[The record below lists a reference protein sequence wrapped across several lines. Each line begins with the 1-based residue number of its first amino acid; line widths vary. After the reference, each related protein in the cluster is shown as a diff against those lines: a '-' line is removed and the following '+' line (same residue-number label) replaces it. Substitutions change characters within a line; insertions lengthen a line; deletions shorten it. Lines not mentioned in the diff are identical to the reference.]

1 LFADE
6 LNGGLTMPTSEMHFE
21 VDFTPEA
28 VRECSKC
35 GDLYSGNDHECE
47 TTVATPVLV
56 GNVMAP
62 LSTPGHLGTR
72 DEIQNE
78 LDGIAAAMRQF
89 HIKHP
94 DQVMREC
101 SAYGARLTELAV
113 LLHRVESAD
122 RQYTRIRTQQV
133 DRFLKEIE
141 SQFKIASRLVEI
153 HRQDLE
159 IMR

>member
-1 LFADE
+1 
-6 LNGGLTMPTSEMHFE
+6 MPTSEMH
-21 VDFTPEA
+21 VDFAPTP
-28 VRECSKC
+28 VRECDVC

-47 TTVATPVLV
+47 SKVTTPVLV

-62 LSTPGHLGTR
+62 LGSPGHLGDR
-72 DEIQNE
+72 HEIEEE
-78 LDGIAAAMRQF
+78 LNGIAAAMRQF

-113 LLHRVESAD
+113 LLHRVESSD

-141 SQFKIASRLVEI
+141 SQFKTASRLVEI

-159 IMR
+159 MMR

>member
-1 LFADE
+1 
-6 LNGGLTMPTSEMHFE
+6 MPTSEMH
-21 VDFTPEA
+21 VDLSPA
-28 VRECSKC
+28 PVRECEKC
-35 GDLYSGNDHECE
+35 GDLYTGDTHTCE
-47 TTVATPVLV
+47 EQTATPVLV
-56 GNVMAP
+56 ANVMAP
-62 LSTPGHLGTR
+62 LGSPGALGTR
-72 DEIQNE
+72 QDIQEE
-78 LDGIAAAMRQF
+78 LDGIAAAIRQF

-113 LLHRVESAD
+113 LLHRMESSD

>member
-1 LFADE
+1 
-6 LNGGLTMPTSEMHFE
+6 MPTSEMH
-21 VDFTPEA
+21 VDFTPTP
-28 VRECSKC
+28 VRECDVC
-35 GDLYSGNDHECE
+35 GDLYSGDEHECE
-47 TTVATPVLV
+47 QKVTTPVLV

-62 LSTPGHLGTR
+62 LGSPGALGTR
-72 DEIQNE
+72 EDIHNE
-78 LDGIAAAMRQF
+78 LDGIAAAMREF

-113 LLHRVESAD
+113 LLHRAESGD

-141 SQFKIASRLVEI
+141 SQFKTASRLVEI

-159 IMR
+159 MMR

>member
-1 LFADE
+1 
-6 LNGGLTMPTSEMHFE
+6 MPTSEMH
-21 VDFTPEA
+21 VDLSPA
-28 VRECSKC
+28 PVRECEKC
-35 GDLYSGNDHECE
+35 GDLYTGDLHTCE
-47 TTVATPVLV
+47 VSVATPVLA

-62 LSTPGHLGTR
+62 LGPPGALGTR
-72 DEIQNE
+72 EEIEDELN
-78 LDGIAAAMRQF
+78 GIAAAIRQF

-113 LLHRVESAD
+113 LLHRMEGRD

-141 SQFKIASRLVEI
+141 SQFKTASRLVEI

-159 IMR
+159 MAR